1 MIIIPIHG
9 GEKMRRLFYVLLAVF
24 FVATTFGAI
33 TLTMV
38 ETITSPARTELLR
51 QLLDEFEAKHPGIK
65 VELIS
70 PPYESSDQK
79 LIMMLNTKQK
89 VDVFEVRDNFL
100 AIHVNNKNL
109 LDLTEYVK
117 QWDGWNDLLDLT
129 KAAATKVQGKTF
141 YIPYGFFIKALF
153 YRKDILEKNNIPVPK
168 TMQELYEYAKK
179 LTVPA
184 EGKYGFAFRGGPSEH
199 SFSEIVIM
207 SYVPNIDPRPDRGYL
222 TTDGVPYHNTPG
234 AIEGLKMW
242 IKLYNDCSP
251 KDSLNWGW
259 AEQVNGFVSG
269 MTPFLIQDPD
279 TVPIVERRLGDP
291 NLYGVAPMP
300 VGPHGKVY
308 LDYGNAGWGIASY
321 SKYKDEAWELVKFL
335 SSPEVNARFSQLNGT
350 IPNCKS
356 AFADPYY
363 STGPYLAW
371 YEELTNA
378 DKYVFY
384 ERPVHMAGFPAYAEK
399 HKNDIQNIILGKK
412 DLNQAVKEWAEF
424 WKKEY
429 GIK

>member
-1 MIIIPIHG
+1 
-9 GEKMRRLFYVLLAVF
+9 MRRLFVIACLVLV
-24 FVATTFGAI
+24 VASIFGAI

-51 QLLDEFEAKHPGIK
+51 QLLNEFEATHPGIK

-109 LDLTEYVK
+109 LDLTEFVK
-117 QWDGWNDLLDLT
+117 NWDGWNDLIDLAKT
-129 KAAATKVQGKTF
+129 VASKVEGKVY

-153 YRKDILEKNNIPVPK
+153 YRKDILEKNNIPVPQ

-179 LTVPA
+179 LTNPA

-207 SYVPNIDPRPDRGYL
+207 SYVPNIDPRPNRGYL
-222 TTDGVPYHNTPG
+222 TTDGVPYHDTPG
-234 AIEGLKMW
+234 GIEGLKMW
-242 IKLYNDCSP
+242 VKLYHDCSP

-300 VGPHGKVY
+300 VGPYGKVY

-321 SKYKDEAWELVKFL
+321 SKYKNEAWELIKFL
-335 SSPEVNARFSQLNGT
+335 SSPEVNARFSKFNGSLP
-350 IPNCKS
+350 ISKS
-356 AFADPYY
+356 AF
-363 STGPYLAW
+363 
-371 YEELTNA
+371 
-378 DKYVFY
+378 
-384 ERPVHMAGFPAYAEK
+384 
-399 HKNDIQNIILGKK
+399 
-412 DLNQAVKEWAEF
+412 
-424 WKKEY
+424 
-429 GIK
+429 

>member
-1 MIIIPIHG
+1 
-9 GEKMRRLFYVLLAVF
+9 MRRFLTISLVF
-24 FVATTFGAI
+24 FAVVFMFSI

-51 QLLDEFEAKHPGIK
+51 QLLDEFEKAHPDIK

-100 AIHVNNKNL
+100 AIHANNKNL
-109 LDLTEYVK
+109 ADLTDFATSWSG
-117 QWDGWNDLLDLT
+117 WDDLLDLT
-129 KAAATKVQGKTF
+129 KKAATKIDGKVY

-153 YRKDILEKNNIPVPK
+153 YRKDILEQNNMPVPK
-168 TMQELYEYAKK
+168 TMEELYEYAKK
-179 LTVPA
+179 LTSPS
-184 EGKYGFAFRGGPSEH
+184 ENKYGFAFRGGSSEH

-207 SYVPNIDPRPDRGYL
+207 SYVPNIDPNPDRGYL
-222 TTDGVPYHNTPG
+222 TTDGIPYHDTPG

-242 IKLYNDCSP
+242 INLYRDCSP

-279 TVPIVERRLGDP
+279 TVPIVERRLGDS

-321 SKYKDEAWELVKFL
+321 SKYKKEAWELIKFL
-335 SSPEVNARFSQLNGT
+335 SSPEVNARFSKLNGT

-356 AFADPYY
+356 AFSDPYY
-363 STGPYLAW
+363 ATGPYKAW
-371 YEELTNA
+371 YEELTNP

-384 ERPVHMAGFPAYAEK
+384 ERPVHMPGFPAYAEK
-399 HKNDIQNIILGKK
+399 HKNDIQNIILGRK
-412 DLNQAVKEWAEF
+412 
-424 WKKEY
+424 
-429 GIK
+429 I

>member
-1 MIIIPIHG
+1 M
-9 GEKMRRLFYVLLAVF
+9 KRLMLLLGILLTAGLLLS
-24 FVATTFGAI
+24 ATV

-38 ETITSPARTELLR
+38 ETITSPERTRLLR
-51 QLLDEFEAKHPGIK
+51 ELLDEFEATHPGIK

-89 VDVFEVRDNFL
+89 VDVFEVRDNYF
-100 AIHVNNKNL
+100 AIHVNNGNL
-109 LDLTEYVK
+109 ADLAEFVK
-117 QWDGWNDLLDLT
+117 TWDGWNDLLDLT
-129 KAAATKVQGKTF
+129 KAVATKAQGKVY

-153 YRKDILEKNNIPVPK
+153 YRKDILQANNIPVPQ
-168 TMQELYEYAKK
+168 TMQELYEYSKR
-179 LTVPA
+179 LTNPQQN
-184 EGKYGFAFRGGPSEH
+184 KYGFAFRGGSSEN

-207 SYVPNIDPRPDRGYL
+207 SYVPNIDPNPNRGYL
-222 TTDGVPYHNTPG
+222 TTDGVPYHDTPA

-242 IKLYNDCSP
+242 IKLYKECSP

-269 MTPFLIQDPD
+269 MTAFLIQDPD
-279 TVPIVERRLGDP
+279 TVPIVERRLENP
-291 NLYGVAPMP
+291 ELWGVAPMP

-321 SKYKDEAWELVKFL
+321 SKYKNEAWELIKFL
-335 SSPEVNARFSQLNGT
+335 SSPEVNARFSKLNGT
-350 IPNCKS
+350 LPISKT

-363 STGPYLAW
+363 ASGPYQAW
-371 YEELTNA
+371 YIELTQPE
-378 DKYVFY
+378 KYVFY
-384 ERPVHMAGFPAYAEK
+384 ERPVHMPGYPAYMEK
-399 HKNDIQNIILGKK
+399 HKNDIQNILLGRK
-412 DLNQAVKEWAEF
+412 DLNQAVKEWAEL

-429 GIK
+429 GIAK